1 VNTPSSTYPLAEM
14 IPLLKRWR
22 LPFNRDQAM
31 LALAAVNVFFLGV
44 DIYLAHNLNGTLVPY
59 EWIPIIFSPI
69 AGLVL
74 LAAGWIAL
82 KNRQAANLIA
92 TIVFFTCIIVGT
104 LGSYFHL
111 RRAFLPAAG
120 GGIVV
125 PNEVLLWAPPLLGP
139 CTFLIIAILGISAA
153 WLEEPP
159 GSGKVRLLG
168 SSHIQ
173 MPLSKTRAY
182 YLLAAVF
189 ILVTV
194 LSSVMDHARTNF
206 ENPWLWLPTFSG
218 LFGTIVAAVMGLLP
232 HPSKGDRWTY
242 AAVLVLLVLVG
253 LTGAVLH
260 VLTNLT
266 GQNVV
271 IVERFLRG
279 APILA
284 PLLFANMGLL
294 GFLVLLED

>member
-1 VNTPSSTYPLAEM
+1 MNAVTSSYPLADLV
-14 IPLLKRWR
+14 PLLRRWR
-22 LPFNRDQAM
+22 LPFTRDQAM
-31 LALAAVNVFFLGV
+31 LTLAAVNVFFLGI
-44 DIYLAHNLNGTLVPY
+44 DIYLAHNLSGTIVPY

-69 AGLVL
+69 AGAVL
-74 LAAGWIAL
+74 LLAGWVAIR
-82 KNRQAANLIA
+82 NRPAANLIA
-92 TIVFFTCIIVGT
+92 TGVFFGCIIVGV

-111 RRAFLPAAG
+111 RRAFLPTAG

-139 CTFLIIAILGISAA
+139 LTFLVVAALGISAA
-153 WLEEPP
+153 WEEVRP
-159 GSGKVRLLG
+159 GSGELRLLG
-168 SSHIQ
+168 KRTLR

-182 YLLAAVF
+182 YLLTAVF

-194 LSSVMDHARTNF
+194 ISSVMDHARTNF
-206 ENPWLWLPTFSG
+206 VNPWLWLPTFAG
-218 LFGTIVAAVMGLLP
+218 LFSTFVALVMGI
-232 HPSKGDRWTY
+232 HPRPSNGDRWTY
-242 AAVLVLLVLVG
+242 IASLALLVAVG

-260 VLTNLT
+260 FYTNMT
-266 GQNVV
+266 GQYVF
-271 IVERFLRG
+271 IMERFLRG